1 MWCRHTACIRLLA
14 TRCCLLLAA
23 PSLASC
29 GAFGSSR
36 PNHSCNR
43 HNAHHDDH
51 EDGARLYNLRG
62 SRGAQH
68 SLRNSQKANKPI
80 PTPAAAAPTGKD
92 VDELVSP
99 PMGGAMVAKLPV
111 EARPTTSSLSK
122 AL

>member
-1 MWCRHTACIRLLA
+1 MPTTTITRMVQGCTTYSARHQCMISRDRHGSAK
-14 TRCCLLLAA
+14 TRYAW
-23 PSLASC
+23 
-29 GAFGSSR
+29 R
-36 PNHSCNR
+36 WMH
-43 HNAHHDDH
+43 
-51 EDGARLYNLRG
+51 LRG